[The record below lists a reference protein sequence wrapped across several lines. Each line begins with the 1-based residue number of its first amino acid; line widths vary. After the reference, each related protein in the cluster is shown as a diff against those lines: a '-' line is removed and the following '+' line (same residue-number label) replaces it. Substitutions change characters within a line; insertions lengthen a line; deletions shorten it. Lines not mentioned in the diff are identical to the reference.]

1 MALIL
6 NIETAT
12 DVCSVCLSRHGTA
25 LALRES
31 ASSQDHAARITLMIA
46 ECFQEAGL
54 AMTALD
60 AVAVSDG
67 PGSYTSL
74 RIGLATAKGICYA
87 LDKPLIAVSTLQ
99 SVARAA
105 SEEMPAADFYA
116 PMLDARRMEVY
127 WQVFDRDNSP
137 LTGAEAVILYPALF
151 EPWLQ
156 HGQSLVCAGTGS
168 DKAQQILAGRGVT
181 FSAVRCSALH
191 LIALS
196 EAAFAKAAF
205 ADIAYH
211 APFYL
216 KAPNITTPKKGL

>member
-1 MALIL
+1 MSLIL

-12 DVCSVCLSRHGTA
+12 EVCSVCLSQNGAA

-31 ASSQDHAARITLMIA
+31 TNAQDHAAQITLMIA
-46 ECFQEAGL
+46 DCFREAGL
-54 AMTALD
+54 KLAALD

-99 SVARAA
+99 AIAWAA
-105 SEEMPAADFYA
+105 SLEIPDAGIYV
-116 PMLDARRMEVY
+116 PMIDARRMEVY
-127 WQVFDRDNSP
+127 LQPFYGDNHP
-137 LTGAEAVILYPALF
+137 IGEAEACILHPALF
-151 EPWLQ
+151 DPWLQ
-156 HGQSLVCAGTGS
+156 AGKSVVCAGNGS
-168 DKAQQILAGRGVT
+168 DKAQAMLVGAGVS
-181 FSAVRCSALH
+181 FSGVRCSALH
-191 LIALS
+191 LIALA
-196 EAAFAKAAF
+196 EAAFAKADF

-216 KAPNITTPKKGL
+216 KPPNITTPRKGL

>member
-1 MALIL
+1 MPLIL

-12 DVCSVCLSRHGTA
+12 EVCSVCLSQNGAA

-31 ASSQDHAARITLMIA
+31 TSGQDHAAQITMMIA
-46 ECFQEAGL
+46 DCFREAGL
-54 AMTALD
+54 ELGALD

-99 SVARAA
+99 AIAGAA
-105 SEEMPAADFYA
+105 STEIPNADIYV
-116 PMLDARRMEVY
+116 PMIDARRMEVY
-127 WQVFDRDNSP
+127 MQAFDHDIHPINE
-137 LTGAEAVILYPALF
+137 AEAIILHPELF
-151 EPWLQ
+151 APWLQ
-156 HGQSLVCAGTGS
+156 AGQSVVCAGNGS
-168 DKAQQILAGRGVT
+168 DKAQPILARPGVS
-181 FSAVRCSALH
+181 FSGARCSALH
-191 LIALS
+191 LIPLS
-196 EAAFAKAAF
+196 EAAFAKADF

-216 KAPNITTPKKGL
+216 KPPNITIPKKGL

>member
-1 MALIL
+1 MPLIL

-12 DVCSVCLSRHGTA
+12 EVCSVCLSQNGAA

-31 ASSQDHAARITLMIA
+31 TSGQDHAAQITMMIA
-46 ECFQEAGL
+46 DCFREAGL
-54 AMTALD
+54 ELAALD

-99 SVARAA
+99 AIAWAA
-105 SEEMPAADFYA
+105 AVEIPDTDIYV
-116 PMLDARRMEVY
+116 PMIDARRMEVY
-127 WQVFDRDNSP
+127 LQAFGRAIHPINE
-137 LTGAEAVILYPALF
+137 AEAIILHPELLDA
-151 EPWLQ
+151 WLQ
-156 HGQSLVCAGTGS
+156 AGQSVVCAGNGS
-168 DKAQQILAGRGVT
+168 DKAQAILARAGVS
-181 FSAVRCSALH
+181 FSGARCSALH
-191 LIALS
+191 LISLS
-196 EAAFAKAAF
+196 EAAFAKADF

-216 KAPNITTPKKGL
+216 KPPNITTPRKGL